1 MELFQD
7 LFDESIKT
15 NEAECGSQ
23 VIDKTT
29 CTRMVVLFMTASLS
43 VLFHIIL

>member
-15 NEAECGSQ
+15 NEAEWITSNW
-23 VIDKTT
+23 
-29 CTRMVVLFMTASLS
+29 
-43 VLFHIIL
+43 